1 MRLSS
6 LTGRVLAS
14 TCALAVA
21 LASFDARDAYAAP
34 EPNETSNTAAESLF
48 QEARKLA
55 EAKKY
60 TEACPKFLASH
71 KLAPA
76 HGTLLNLA
84 DCYEKNGQIASA
96 WARFHEAIALAQ
108 KLGRPDREKTA
119 RDRADKL
126 EPRLIKLTIVAKDR
140 DAEVKLDGNALDSAV
155 LGTPVPVDPG
165 KHTVEASAK
174 GKKPWS
180 TSVDVSE
187 KNRSASLDIPALEDE
202 PVAAPPSGN
211 GDKPKT
217 VDNPPD
223 DEGDGSNMK
232 TIGIA
237 VGAVGLAGIG
247 IGSFF
252 GIRASDK
259 WKDAKARCNASYECD
274 ATGVDLADQAR
285 SSGTIATLGFIAG
298 GALLVAGVVLFVT
311 APSGKPANK
320 MKVGV
325 GPGSVLVG
333 GSF

>member
-1 MRLSS
+1 MRASRLLGS
-6 LTGRVLAS
+6 GVL
-14 TCALAVA
+14 LAVA
-21 LASFDARDAYAAP
+21 LAATDAGAAP
-34 EPNETSNTAAESLF
+34 EANETSNTAAESLF
-48 QEARKLA
+48 QEGRKLV
-55 EAKKY
+55 ESKKY
-60 TEACPKFLASH
+60 SEACPKFLASH

-108 KLGRPDREKTA
+108 RLNRPDREKTA

-140 DAEVKLDGNALDSAV
+140 DAEVKLDGNALDSTV

-165 KHTVEASAK
+165 KHTVDASAK

-180 TSVDVSE
+180 TSIEVSE
-187 KNRSASLDIPALEDE
+187 KNKSASLDIPALEDE
-202 PVAAPPSGN
+202 PAAPPPSGN
-211 GDKPKT
+211 GDKPRVIDT
-217 VDNPPD
+217 PGD
-223 DEGDGSNMK
+223 DEGGGSNMK

-259 WKDAKARCNASYECD
+259 WKDAKARCNSNYECD
-274 ATGVDLADQAR
+274 QTGVDLTDQAR
-285 SSGTIATLGFIAG
+285 SSGNIATLGFIAG
-298 GALLVAGVVLFVT
+298 GALLVAGVVLFFT

-320 MKVGV
+320 VKVGV
-325 GPGSVLVG
+325 GPGSLMLG
-333 GSF
+333 ASF

>member
-6 LTGRVLAS
+6 FALRSG
-14 TCALAVA
+14 ALA
-21 LASFDARDAYAAP
+21 LAIAAIDARAAQAAP

-55 EAKKY
+55 VAGKFG
-60 TEACPKFLASH
+60 EACPKFLASH

-96 WARFHEAIALAQ
+96 WARFHEAIVLAQ
-108 KLGRPDREKTA
+108 RLNRADREKTA
-119 RDRADKL
+119 RERADKL

-140 DAEVKLDGNALDSAV
+140 DAEVKLDGNPLDSAV
-155 LGTPVPVDPG
+155 LGTALPVDPG
-165 KHTVEASAK
+165 KHTVDASAK

-180 TSVDVSE
+180 STVEVSE
-187 KNRSASLDIPALEDE
+187 KNKSPSLDIPALEDE
-202 PVAAPPSGN
+202 PAASTGPVGGPP
-211 GDKPKT
+211 KQ
-217 VDNPPD
+217 VDQPGD
-223 DEGDGSNMK
+223 DEGGGSNMK

-252 GIRASDK
+252 GIRASEK
-259 WKDAKARCNASYECD
+259 WKDAKARCNANYECD
-274 ATGVDLADQAR
+274 QTGVDLTDQAR
-285 SSGTIATLGFIAG
+285 SSGNIATLGFIAG

-311 APSGKPANK
+311 APSGKPATK
-320 MKVGV
+320 VKVGV
-325 GPGSVLVG
+325 GPGSLLVG

>member
-6 LTGRVLAS
+6 LQRLQCLLAS
-14 TCALAVA
+14 TCALAIV
-21 LASFDARDAYAAP
+21 LQTIDVHAAP

-48 QEARKLA
+48 QEGRKLV
-55 EAKKY
+55 EQKKY

-108 KLGRPDREKTA
+108 RLNRPDREKTA

-126 EPRLIKLTIVAKDR
+126 ESRLIRLTINAKDR
-140 DAEVKLDGNALDSAV
+140 DVEVKLDGNALDSAV

-165 KHTVEASAK
+165 KHTVDANAK
-174 GKKPWS
+174 GKKPYS
-180 TSVDVSE
+180 TSIDVSD
-187 KNRSASLDIPALEDE
+187 KNRAPSVDIPALEDE
-202 PVAAPPSGN
+202 PTAPPSG
-211 GDKPKT
+211 GADPKPK
-217 VDNPPD
+217 VIDPGAD
-223 DEGDGSNMK
+223 DEGSGSNMK

-252 GIRASDK
+252 GLRASEK
-259 WKDAKARCNASYECD
+259 WKDAKTHCNTSYECD
-274 ATGVDLADQAR
+274 QSGVELADQAR
-285 SSGTIATLGFIAG
+285 SSGNIATLGFIAG
-298 GALLVAGVVLFVT
+298 GALLVAGVVLFFT
-311 APSGKPANK
+311 APAGKPANAV
-320 MKVGV
+320 KVGV
-325 GPGSVLVG
+325 GPGSLLLG

>member
-6 LTGRVLAS
+6 LLVSTTLAI
-14 TCALAVA
+14 AIVA
-21 LASFDARDAYAAP
+21 SIDVRDAGAAP
-34 EPNETSNTAAESLF
+34 EPNETSNTAAEALF

-55 EAKKY
+55 EAKKWN
-60 TEACPKFLASH
+60 EACPKFLASH

-96 WARFHEAIALAQ
+96 WARFHEAIVLAQ
-108 KLGRPDREKTA
+108 KLNRADREKTA

-155 LGTPVPVDPG
+155 LGTAVPVDPG
-165 KHTVEASAK
+165 KHTIDASAK
-174 GKKPWS
+174 GKKPYS
-180 TSVDVSE
+180 TTVDVSE
-187 KNRSASLDIPALEDE
+187 KNKAPSVDIPALEDE
-202 PVAAPPSGN
+202 PASSPPAAGAPP
-211 GDKPKT
+211 KT
-217 VDNPPD
+217 IDPPD
-223 DEGDGSNMK
+223 EDESSGSSRK
-232 TIGIA
+232 IIGIA
-237 VGAVGLAGIG
+237 VGAVGLAGVG

-252 GIRASDK
+252 GLRASDK
-259 WKDAKARCNASYECD
+259 WKEAKTRCNTSYECD
-274 ATGVDLADQAR
+274 QTGVDLTDQAR
-285 SSGTIATLGFIAG
+285 SSGNIATIGFVAG

-320 MKVGV
+320 VNVGI
-325 GPGSVLVG
+325 GPGSLLVG